1 MSLYFGVFKEPRGLI
16 RILQFIFAIF
26 AFSTASG
33 GGSSLSIGYNNTN
46 NAITAS
52 WSYPFALHETKI
64 NTNLPKTQDT
74 LSLSNSIKPSA
85 EFFVFTGVTSMLIS
99 LAFIAGYVVLD
110 RQYRNDERLP
120 VVDFVITL
128 IWTFFWIVGSS
139 AWGQGVSNI
148 RTQTSSE
155 YIISLISSCSTLAC
169 AETDSPTYANVTVS
183 VIFGFLNF
191 LLWLGSIWFVYK
203 ETKFFKLRTAQQ
215 QQQPTMSNNFTNI
228 GQNRSGPSSAPGM
241 NFPKS

>member
-1 MSLYFGVFKEPRGLI
+1 MSLYFGVFKGLSVFLSTKSNRTFVNFYIPEPRGLI

-169 AETDSPTYANVTVS
+169 AETDSKIEYCI
-183 VIFGFLNF
+183 IFHFHLTAFIVFL
-191 LLWLGSIWFVYK
+191 Y
-203 ETKFFKLRTAQQ
+203 
-215 QQQPTMSNNFTNI
+215 
-228 GQNRSGPSSAPGM
+228 
-241 NFPKS
+241 